1 MRSSESTKFVRLA
14 PGVGE
19 RVLREGLC
27 EAPFGSAPAALSGGL
42 WAAAALAAAFFAAR
56 SLFVNLEALARGD
69 CLLLDA
75 DRPLC
80 PLWRDADL
88 LGMLG
93 SRGGGV
99 TGLAPGQVLTPSP

>member
-1 MRSSESTKFVRLA
+1 MRSSGSTNFVRLA

-19 RVLREGLC
+19 RVLRAGLC
-27 EAPFGSAPAALSGGL
+27 EGPFGRAPETLPGGL
-42 WAAAALAAAFFAAR
+42 RAAAALAAAFFAAR
-56 SLFVNLEALARGD
+56 SLLFRLGALARGD

-93 SRGGGV
+93 SRGGGD

>member
-19 RVLREGLC
+19 RVLRAGLF
-27 EAPFGSAPAALSGGL
+27 EEPLGSAPAVLSGGL
-42 WAAAALAAAFFAAR
+42 RAAAALAAAFFAAR
-56 SLFVNLEALARGD
+56 SLLFKLGALARGD
-69 CLLLDA
+69 CLLLDP

-93 SRGGGV
+93 S
-99 TGLAPGQVLTPSP
+99 